1 MHVSVKDAEV
11 VFIENNYMDKEIWE
25 KQARMKEDLHWTWDA
40 TSKS

>member
-25 KQARMKEDLHWTWDA
+25 KQARTKEDLH
-40 TSKS
+40 

>member
-1 MHVSVKDAEV
+1 
-11 VFIENNYMDKEIWE
+11 MDKEIWE